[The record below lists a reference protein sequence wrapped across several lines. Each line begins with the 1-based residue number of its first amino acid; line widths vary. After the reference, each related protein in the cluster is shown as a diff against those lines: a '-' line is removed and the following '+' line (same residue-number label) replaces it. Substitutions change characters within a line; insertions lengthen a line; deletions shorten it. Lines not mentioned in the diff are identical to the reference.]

1 MAYKLDFHPEAEG
14 ELDEAVSWYKEQQ
27 DGLEQVFFDDY
38 LALEKRLEDTPQQFP
53 VVFEDVRRANFSQ
66 VSILHLFC
74 HRAGFRFY
82 LRYFPPEKESQ
93 RVGKTALI
101 APSDSRCAKCFQK
114 KAAQRGVPL
123 LRGFFLETYMSL
135 SNGASWPQSRR

>member
-53 VVFEDVRRANFSQ
+53 VVFEDVRRANFSKFPFSIFFAIEQ
-66 VSILHLFC
+66 VSVFIYAIFHQK
-74 HRAGFRFY
+74 RN
-82 LRYFPPEKESQ
+82 PKEWEK
-93 RVGKTALI
+93 RL
-101 APSDSRCAKCFQK
+101 
-114 KAAQRGVPL
+114 
-123 LRGFFLETYMSL
+123 
-135 SNGASWPQSRR
+135 